1 MGKHT
6 CVGRKVYYKIEIVP
20 NSIYKFNIIPNKIS
34 KVFVF
39 YEEGCW
45 GLDKM
50 ILKFILKN
58 QHLRIAQDIFKNNK

>member
-1 MGKHT
+1 MGIHT
-6 CVGRKVYYKIEIVP
+6 CVGRKIYHKIEIVP

-39 YEEGCW
+39 YREGCW

-50 ILKFILKN
+50 ILKLCFLFFFLIN
-58 QHLRIAQDIFKNNK
+58 I